1 MVPTG
6 LPAPNNSRRPSDL
19 EDAQST
25 TPGQWGVA
33 QPPAWRKGPTGVSI
47 SYFPARLAAYS
58 GQGPWAMLRLSA
70 GIARG
75 FSGYTPGRC

>member
-6 LPAPNNSRRPSDL
+6 LPAPNTSGCPSDL

-25 TPGQWGVA
+25 TPGQW
-33 QPPAWRKGPTGVSI
+33 GVSI